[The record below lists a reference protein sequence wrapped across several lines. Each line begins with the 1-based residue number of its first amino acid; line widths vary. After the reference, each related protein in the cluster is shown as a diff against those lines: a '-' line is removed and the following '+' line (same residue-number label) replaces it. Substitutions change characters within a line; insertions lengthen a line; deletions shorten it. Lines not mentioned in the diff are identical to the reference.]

1 MRRVAARVIETEEIY
16 PGTFVTW
23 YDAPPLTQHAQPG
36 QFVMVDPGSG
46 QGTLDPLLP
55 RAFSYYRFRYR
66 SPRDSERQFALLYT
80 VIGRVTE
87 QMALTQPGQRV
98 WMTGPLGRGFDVR
111 RSASNLLL
119 VGGGVGIAPLVALA
133 DAESESSSRSRSIV
147 LCFGARSADGVYPAE
162 LLPPQV
168 EYQVSTEDGSMG
180 TEGFVTELF
189 AEYLSW
195 ADQSFAC
202 GPVPMFRAMS
212 PIVRRDGMNRP
223 VQILMETE
231 MACGTGICYGCAV
244 FTKRGVKL
252 CCKDGPRFELLD
264 VYPNG

>member
-1 MRRVAARVIETEEIY
+1 MRRVVARVIETEEIY

-23 YDAPPLTQHAQPG
+23 YDAPALTQHAQPG
-36 QFVMVDPGSG
+36 QFVMVDPGSEPG
-46 QGTLDPLLP
+46 AFDPLLP
-55 RAFSYYRFRYR
+55 RAFSYYRFRYAL
-66 SPRDSERQFALLYT
+66 PGDSERQFALLYT

-87 QMALTQPGQRV
+87 QMASMRSGDRV
-98 WMTGPLGRGFDVR
+98 WMTGPLGRGFNVR
-111 RSASNLLL
+111 RTAANLLL

-133 DAESESSSRSRSIV
+133 DAETENPSRARSIV
-147 LCFGARSADGVYPAE
+147 LCFVARSAEGVYPAE

-180 TEGFVTELF
+180 RQGFVTDLF
-189 AEYLSW
+189 ADYLSW

-202 GPVPMFRAMS
+202 GPVPMFRAMT

-244 FTKRGVKL
+244 FTRQGVKL

-264 VYPNG
+264 

>member
-1 MRRVAARVIETEEIY
+1 MVETEEIY

-23 YDAPPLTQHAQPG
+23 YDAPSLSQHAQPG
-36 QFVMVDPGSG
+36 QFVMVDAGAERG
-46 QGTLDPLLP
+46 ALDPLLP
-55 RAFSYYRFRYR
+55 RAFSYYRFRYG
-66 SPRDSERQFALLYT
+66 SGRDSERQFALLYT

-87 QMALTQPGQRV
+87 QMASMRPDDRV
-98 WMTGPLGRGFDVR
+98 WMTGPLGKGFDVR

-133 DAESESSSRSRSIV
+133 DAESENPSRSRSIV

-180 TEGFVTELF
+180 AQGFVTDLF

-264 VYPNG
+264 VYPNV

>member
-1 MRRVAARVIETEEIY
+1 MRRAAARVIETAEIY

-23 YDAPPLTQHAQPG
+23 YDAPSLAQHAQPG
-36 QFVMVDPGSG
+36 QFVMVDAGAERG
-46 QGTLDPLLP
+46 ALDPLLP
-55 RAFSYYRFRYR
+55 RAFSYYRFR
-66 SPRDSERQFALLYT
+66 SAGAGDSERQFALLYR
-80 VIGRVTE
+80 VVGRVTE
-87 QMALTQPGQRV
+87 QMAAMPPGRRI

-133 DAESESSSRSRSIV
+133 DAELGRGGRNRSIV
-147 LCFGARSADGVYPAE
+147 LCFGAASADGVYPAE

-168 EYQVSTEDGSMG
+168 EYQVATEDGSMG
-180 TEGFVTELF
+180 ARGLVTDLF
-189 AEYLSW
+189 ARNLAW
-195 ADQSFAC
+195 ADQTFAC

-223 VQILMETE
+223 VQILMETD

-252 CCKDGPRFELLD
+252 CCKDGPRFDLLD
-264 VYPNG
+264 VYPSG

>member
-1 MRRVAARVIETEEIY
+1 MRRAAARVIETEEIY

-23 YDAPPLTQHAQPG
+23 YDAPSLSQHALPG
-36 QFVMVDPGSG
+36 QFVMVDTGAAT
-46 QGTLDPLLP
+46 GTYDPLLP
-55 RAFSYYRFRYR
+55 RAFSYYRFRNA
-66 SPRDSERQFALLYT
+66 SSRDSERQFALLYT

-87 QMALTQPGQRV
+87 QMASMQPGERV

-119 VGGGVGIAPLVALA
+119 IGGGVGIAPLVALA
-133 DAESESSSRSRSIV
+133 DAESGSASRSRSIV
-147 LCFGARSADGVYPAE
+147 LCFGARSGDGVYPAE

-180 TEGFVTELF
+180 AQGFVTDLF

-252 CCKDGPRFELLD
+252 CCKEGPRFELLD

>member
-1 MRRVAARVIETEEIY
+1 MIETEEIY

-23 YDAPPLTQHAQPG
+23 YEAPTLSQHAQPG
-36 QFVMVDPGSG
+36 QFVMVDAGAERG
-46 QGTLDPLLP
+46 AFDPLLP
-55 RAFSYYRFRYR
+55 RAFSYYRFRHA
-66 SPRDSERQFALLYT
+66 SGRDSSRDEGRQFALLYS

-87 QMALTQPGQRV
+87 QMASMQPGERV

-111 RSASNLLL
+111 RTASNLLL

-133 DAESESSSRSRSIV
+133 DAESERASRPRSIV

-168 EYQVSTEDGSMG
+168 EYQVATEDGSMG
-180 TEGFVTELF
+180 RQGFVTDLF
-189 AEYLSW
+189 AENLSW

>member
-36 QFVMVDPGSG
+36 QFVMVDPGAG
-46 QGTLDPLLP
+46 QGALDPLLP
-55 RAFSYYRFRYR
+55 RAFSYYRFRYT
-66 SPRDSERQFALLYT
+66 SPRDAERQFALLYT

-180 TEGFVTELF
+180 TEGFVTDLF
-189 AEYLSW
+189 AKYLSW

>member
-1 MRRVAARVIETEEIY
+1 MRRADAVVVETEEIY

-23 YDAPPLTQHAQPG
+23 YDAPALSQHAAPG
-36 QFVMVDPGSG
+36 QFVMVDVGASSGSM
-46 QGTLDPLLP
+46 DPLLP
-55 RAFSYYRFRYR
+55 RAFSYYRFRYP
-66 SPRDSERQFALLYT
+66 SPRDSERQFALHYS
-80 VIGRVTE
+80 VIGRATE
-87 QMALTQPGQRV
+87 QMAAMPPGQRV
-98 WMTGPLGRGFDVR
+98 AMTGPLGRGFDVR
-111 RSASNLLL
+111 RTARNLLL

-133 DAESESSSRSRSIV
+133 DAESERGARARSIV

-168 EYQVSTEDGSMG
+168 EYQVATEDGSMG
-180 TEGFVTELF
+180 RQGFVTDLF
-189 AEYLSW
+189 ADNLSW

-202 GPVPMFRAMS
+202 GPIPMFRAMS
-212 PIVRRDGMNRP
+212 PIVRQDGMNRP

-231 MACGTGICYGCAV
+231 MACGTGLCYGCAV

>member
-1 MRRVAARVIETEEIY
+1 VVETEEIY

-23 YDAPPLTQHAQPG
+23 YDAPSLSQHAQPG
-36 QFVMVDPGSG
+36 QFVMVDAGAERG
-46 QGTLDPLLP
+46 ALDPLLP
-55 RAFSYYRFRYR
+55 RAFSYYRFRY
-66 SPRDSERQFALLYT
+66 SSGRDSERQFALLYS

-87 QMALTQPGQRV
+87 QMASMRPGERV
-98 WMTGPLGRGFDVR
+98 WMTGPLGKGFDVR

-133 DAESESSSRSRSIV
+133 DAESENPSRSRSIV

-180 TEGFVTELF
+180 AQGFVTDLF

>member
-1 MRRVAARVIETEEIY
+1 MRRAAARVIETEEIY

-23 YDAPPLTQHAQPG
+23 YDAPALTQHAQPG
-36 QFVMVDPGSG
+36 QFVMVDPGAERG
-46 QGTLDPLLP
+46 AFDPLLP
-55 RAFSYYRFRYR
+55 RAFSYYRFRHA
-66 SPRDSERQFALLYT
+66 STGDSERQFALLYT

-87 QMALTQPGQRV
+87 QMASMQPGERA

-111 RSASNLLL
+111 RTASNLLL

-133 DAESESSSRSRSIV
+133 DAESEQSSRSRSIV

-168 EYQVSTEDGSMG
+168 EYQVATEDGSMG
-180 TEGFVTELF
+180 RQGFVTELF
-189 AEYLSW
+189 ADYLSW

-202 GPVPMFRAMS
+202 GPVPMFRAMT

-244 FTKRGVKL
+244 FTKQGVKL